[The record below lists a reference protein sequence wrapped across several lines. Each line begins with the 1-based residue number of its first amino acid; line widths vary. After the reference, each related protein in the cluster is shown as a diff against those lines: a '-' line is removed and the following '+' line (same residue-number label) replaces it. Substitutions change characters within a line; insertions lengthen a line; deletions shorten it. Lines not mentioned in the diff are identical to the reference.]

1 MNRPTLLVVDDEERN
16 IKLLKAMLSLEDY
29 EMVGA
34 RDGEEALA
42 LVARNEFDLILLD
55 VMMPGL
61 DGFEVCRRIKEDEK
75 TRAVPVVMVT
85 ALREKEHRIRALEAG
100 ADDFISKPVDQTEL
114 FLRVKSLL
122 RIKTY
127 HDDLRRNYSELA
139 DMHAKLRELEK
150 AKEGLTHMVIHD
162 LSSPLMAISSIV
174 QLVLMDQ
181 KGFSEKQVQF
191 LRTSLDQCQ
200 DLNRQIQSLLDIHR
214 MEEAGLKPQFEPA
227 NMANMVKEI
236 LSQFS
241 SRAFLKGITLTFELV
256 RQVPTVSLDHNL
268 IGRVVSNLLS
278 NALRYTPTG
287 GSIHGSVD
295 FNAEKRLLRISI
307 KDTGPG
313 LEPEYHDRV
322 FDKFEQVNMKKAG
335 ITVGMS
341 GVGLTFCKMAVNAHG
356 GRIWVE
362 SEGKG
367 KGCIFNV
374 EIPA

>member
-1 MNRPTLLVVDDEERN
+1 MNRPVILVVDDEERN
-16 IKLLKAMLSLEDY
+16 IKLLKAMLSLENY
-29 EMVGA
+29 ELIGA
-34 RDGEEALA
+34 QHGEEALD
-42 LVARNEFDLILLD
+42 LVARKEFDLILLD

-61 DGFEVCRRIKEDEK
+61 DGFEVCRRIKENEK

-85 ALREKEHRIRALEAG
+85 ALREKEHRIHALEAG

-139 DMHAKLRELEK
+139 EMHAKLRELEK

-162 LSSPLMAISSIV
+162 LSTPLMAISSIV
-174 QLVLMDQ
+174 QLVLMD
-181 KGFSEKQVQF
+181 KGAFSAKQVQF
-191 LRTSLDQCQ
+191 LQTSLDQCQ

-214 MEEAGLKPQFEPA
+214 MEEAGLKLQREPA
-227 NMANMVKEI
+227 EMADIVKEI

-241 SRAFLKGITLTFELV
+241 SRAFLKGISLTFELV
-256 RQVPTVSLDHNL
+256 GQIPAVSLDQNL

-287 GSIHGSVD
+287 GSIQGSVD
-295 FNAEKRLLRISI
+295 FKSEQRLLRITI
-307 KDTGPG
+307 RDTGPG
-313 LEPEYHDRV
+313 LDPEYHERV
-322 FDKFEQVNMKKAG
+322 FDKFEQVSMKKAG
-335 ITVGMS
+335 VIVGMS
-341 GVGLTFCKMAVNAHG
+341 GVGLTFCKMAVDAHG

-367 KGCIFNV
+367 KGCVFNV
-374 EIPA
+374 EIPG